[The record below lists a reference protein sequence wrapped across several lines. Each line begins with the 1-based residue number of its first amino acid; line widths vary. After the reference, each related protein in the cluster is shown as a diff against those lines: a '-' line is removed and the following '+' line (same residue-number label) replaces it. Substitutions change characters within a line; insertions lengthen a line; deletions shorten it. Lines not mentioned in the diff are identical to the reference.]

1 MLQRNILESQE
12 MQFAVSSTR
21 RPAASV
27 SWLTTAAIY
36 GIALAAIAALALLGV
51 DESRIALIG

>member
-1 MLQRNILESQE
+1 

>member
-1 MLQRNILESQE
+1 
-12 MQFAVSSTR
+12 MQFAVSSPR
-21 RPAASV
+21 RPAAPV

-36 GIALAAIAALALLGV
+36 GVALAAIAALALLGV